1 MRLLD
6 EVLAPLAEGP
16 PRLALPVDPVDVVA
30 EFPGRHGDRV
40 ARLLEGF
47 ARALQVGR
55 IRMLDEVDH
64 VVEFV
69 VLEAHSFHPE
79 SDLSL
84 P

>member
-1 MRLLD
+1 MRVLD
-6 EVLAPLAEGP
+6 EVLAPLAERLPG
-16 PRLALPVDPVDVVA
+16 LALPVDAVDVVA

-40 ARLLEGF
+40 AGLLEGL

-55 IRMLDEVDH
+55 VRVFDEVDH
-64 VVEFV
+64 VVELVTF
-69 VLEAHSFHPE
+69 EAHSFHPE

>member
-1 MRLLD
+1 MRFLD
-6 EVLAPLAEGP
+6 EVLAPLAEGL

-30 EFPGRHGDRV
+30 EFPGCHRDRV
-40 ARLLEGF
+40 ACLLEGF

-55 IRMLDEVDH
+55 IRVLDEVDH

-69 VLEAHSFHPE
+69 AFEAHSFHPE